1 MILYFF
7 QQFLVLIAASAS
19 LSSAD
24 TRTKSLVLEESN
36 RNPTDSH
43 SHHIS
48 ARAAEPQHLVGLGS
62 SFQGSQLLYLRNGYV
77 IVVPVH
83 DHDLHYNDL
92 YHDYDDHHHFDKVAA
107 EAELLQVSGH

>member
-43 SHHIS
+43 HIS
-48 ARAAEPQHLVGLGS
+48 ARAAEPQHLVGFGS

-92 YHDYDDHHHFDKVAA
+92 YHDYDDHHQFDKLAA

>member
-19 LSSAD
+19 LSSAG

-36 RNPTDSH
+36 RNPAD

-48 ARAAEPQHLVGLGS
+48 ARAAEPHHLVGFGS

-92 YHDYDDHHHFDKVAA
+92 YHDYDDHHHFDKLAA